1 MGAVEELGEWDEAH
15 AKQICV
21 ARGVVDLAGVE
32 TLISTEGEVKS
43 WVQWEKGPKNA
54 PIASSTGMVL
64 ARPKM
69 ME

>member
-1 MGAVEELGEWDEAH
+1 MLPKTLNHLQLPHQVTFQATVYNVGSTERLYLVGAVEEL
-15 AKQICV
+15 
-21 ARGVVDLAGVE
+21 VDLAGV
-32 TLISTEGEVKS
+32 
-43 WVQWEKGPKNA
+43 EKGPKNA